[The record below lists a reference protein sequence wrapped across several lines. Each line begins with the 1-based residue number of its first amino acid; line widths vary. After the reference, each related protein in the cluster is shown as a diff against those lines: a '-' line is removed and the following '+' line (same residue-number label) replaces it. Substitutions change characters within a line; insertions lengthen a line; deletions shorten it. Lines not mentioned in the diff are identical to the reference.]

1 MPRKCWASHFPPCFF
16 AQSQNWVTCSL
27 TSTLMHRKAGCVIQE
42 KWMGLPTTE
51 NCYIRGAK
59 WPSGSFPGTSVR
71 APLAGTEWGG
81 SEPSRTS
88 ARPHGGHSWALT
100 WQPIHRTHLRPK
112 SETKLEELM
121 LIEQLKKIAYS
132 VFMIDN
138 LAFLSLGLPSIAAAL
153 QVMKT
158 IVPKLPKQSTGRTP
172 PSEAPDSWVSAD
184 ENRAVSRRRDG
195 GVPVQV
201 IISNCQFS
209 P

>member
-1 MPRKCWASHFPPCFF
+1 
-16 AQSQNWVTCSL
+16 
-27 TSTLMHRKAGCVIQE
+27 
-42 KWMGLPTTE
+42 
-51 NCYIRGAK
+51 
-59 WPSGSFPGTSVR
+59 
-71 APLAGTEWGG
+71 
-81 SEPSRTS
+81 
-88 ARPHGGHSWALT
+88 
-100 WQPIHRTHLRPK
+100 
-112 SETKLEELM
+112 M

-158 IVPKLPKQSTGRTP
+158 IVRKLPKQSTGRTP